1 MDPNRKNVLWRR
13 RFAFYMLALKG
24 WFFIMHACCTMVS
37 GLCWHFAWS
46 VHDGWK
52 LILRHIHFNR
62 KEIEKRYQQCR
73 WSFWKVESVDEVFG
87 KYPMKDFWKC
97 ATFTLTLT
105 LKFPL
110 TLSSYSQQMLVF
122 FVDFQSFYFVI
133 PSLFFAPSFPLFVG
147 LVGIV
152 R

>member
-1 MDPNRKNVLWRR
+1 MDPNRNNVSWRR
-13 RFAFYMLALKG
+13 WFAFYMLALRG
-24 WFFIMHACCTMVS
+24 WFCYHACLLHCGGCFCANILHWVCMKGES
-37 GLCWHFAWS
+37 WFRGIFI
-46 VHDGWK
+46 
-52 LILRHIHFNR
+52 LIGMKSRGDTNN
-62 KEIEKRYQQCR
+62 
-73 WSFWKVESVDEVFG
+73 VDEVFG

-122 FVDFQSFYFVI
+122 FVDFQSFYFVK
-133 PSLFFAPSFPLFVG
+133 PTSFFVPSFPFILFRHR
-147 LVGIV
+147 GIV

>member
-13 RFAFYMLALKG
+13 RFAFYMHALRG

-37 GLCWHFAWS
+37 VFCA
-46 VHDGWK
+46 D
-52 LILRHIHFNR
+52 ILH
-62 KEIEKRYQQCR
+62 
-73 WSFWKVESVDEVFG
+73 KVCMTGESWFCGIFILTGKKSRSDTNNVDEVFG

-122 FVDFQSFYFVI
+122 FVDFQSFYFVK
-133 PSLFFAPSFPLFVG
+133 PTSFFEPSFPFVLFW
-147 LVGIV
+147 LRGIV